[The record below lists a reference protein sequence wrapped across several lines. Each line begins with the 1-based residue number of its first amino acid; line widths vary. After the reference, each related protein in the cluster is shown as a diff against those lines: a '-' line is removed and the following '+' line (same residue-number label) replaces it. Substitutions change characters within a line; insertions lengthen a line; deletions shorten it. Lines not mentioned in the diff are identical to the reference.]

1 MRLRACMAGLSLFAT
16 GCAEL
21 PGLVRID
28 VDGRTVELRQR
39 RYSNAPLQGAWST
52 APLCGEESRFDL
64 AELGRSVVSVRVISA
79 DELELIGPEGTAV
92 RLFRCAQ

>member
-1 MRLRACMAGLSLFAT
+1 MAGLSLLAV

-39 RYSNAPLQGAWST
+39 GLSNAAFKGSWSM
-52 APLCGEESRFDL
+52 APHCGNESRFDP
-64 AELGRSVVSVRVISA
+64 AELGRSVVSVRIISA

-92 RLFRCAQ
+92 RLFRCVP